1 MRLAHCTR
9 ERYRGGAAGWP
20 QCNGHM
26 SQLPPKVYVAYV
38 HFFQSAADAA
48 WPSLL
53 SLPPRLCCSRS
64 VCCRC
69 SPLFFAGT
77 FCLAFPSSGAGR
89 PVALPIILSPPF
101 PSRVGRKL
109 IDGTLEPTGRAA
121 LKHWSISVFDISSH
135 TRPLARI
142 PSGSQPT
149 ATAGHCAFRWNQA
162 IIKSIAFRADLA
174 AAAAAL

>member
-1 MRLAHCTR
+1 MQ
-9 ERYRGGAAGWP
+9 WP
-20 QCNGHM
+20 HE
-26 SQLPPKVYVAYV
+26 
-38 HFFQSAADAA
+38 SAAPKSVCRLCTLFSVSRRRRVAES
-48 WPSLL
+48 SL
-53 SLPPRLCCSRS
+53 SPPRLCCSRS
-64 VCCRC
+64 VGCRC

-174 AAAAAL
+174 AAAAAAAL